1 VNIASLVLPIMSI
14 LRAKYRP
21 AAIQPSLENPRAEND
36 ITTVKKVSINLL
48 LLLYSH

>member
-1 VNIASLVLPIMSI
+1 MSI

-36 ITTVKKVSINLL
+36 ITTVKKVSINKIF
-48 LLLYSH
+48 YYYYIHTNNY

>member
-1 VNIASLVLPIMSI
+1 MSI

-36 ITTVKKVSINLL
+36 ITAVKKVVIYFLL
-48 LLLYSH
+48 TISSLSFLL